1 MNGPVHLWTR
11 PSDQGEPFGAY
22 GQAVDNTAVLP
33 TACPHSR
40 PSRPQDTQ
48 AQNALRLY
56 NAMNGLRESR
66 QGDRTTQ
73 RTNTKQGQA
82 SPKELGGKT
91 RIYSHDKKSV
101 RIRTTV
107 RKLAESLG
115 ATLGDLKNIQC
126 YIGKVEYLPNKR
138 LMNFANTVFSGIPQP
153 RGFAKTLLVKRPA
166 FSHEKEI
173 RLIYRDAYK
182 KRDSKLFSYSIEPHD
197 LFDQI
202 MIDPRLTKD
211 EACAVKSKIIAST
224 KFTGSIKRSLLY
236 APPEDMV
243 FKIG

>member
-91 RIYSHDKKSV
+91 KLQNQINPQVPVHLDHEFTLHCHRINRRPV
-101 RIRTTV
+101 L
-107 RKLAESLG
+107 LARP
-115 ATLGDLKNIQC
+115 K
-126 YIGKVEYLPNKR
+126 
-138 LMNFANTVFSGIPQP
+138 
-153 RGFAKTLLVKRPA
+153 GFP
-166 FSHEKEI
+166 
-173 RLIYRDAYK
+173 Y
-182 KRDSKLFSYSIEPHD
+182 
-197 LFDQI
+197 
-202 MIDPRLTKD
+202 
-211 EACAVKSKIIAST
+211 
-224 KFTGSIKRSLLY
+224 SLLLLWLDGCHQSLMLV
-236 APPEDMV
+236 PRSRHERN
-243 FKIG
+243 GQ

>member
-56 NAMNGLRESR
+56 NAMKGLRESR
-66 QGDRTTQ
+66 QGDRATQ

-91 RIYSHDKKSV
+91 LTDKV
-101 RIRTTV
+101 WRNTTQK
-107 RKLAESLG
+107 RK
-115 ATLGDLKNIQC
+115 NQC
-126 YIGKVEYLPNKR
+126 P
-138 LMNFANTVFSGIPQP
+138 
-153 RGFAKTLLVKRPA
+153 GFNWSQRKGV
-166 FSHEKEI
+166 
-173 RLIYRDAYK
+173 
-182 KRDSKLFSYSIEPHD
+182 PH
-197 LFDQI
+197 
-202 MIDPRLTKD
+202 
-211 EACAVKSKIIAST
+211 V
-224 KFTGSIKRSLLY
+224 
-236 APPEDMV
+236 
-243 FKIG
+243 

>member
-11 PSDQGEPFGAY
+11 PSDQSEPFGAY

-91 RIYSHDKKSV
+91 VWPPGGSR
-101 RIRTTV
+101 
-107 RKLAESLG
+107 E
-115 ATLGDLKNIQC
+115 
-126 YIGKVEYLPNKR
+126 R
-138 LMNFANTVFSGIPQP
+138 L
-153 RGFAKTLLVKRPA
+153 
-166 FSHEKEI
+166 
-173 RLIYRDAYK
+173 
-182 KRDSKLFSYSIEPHD
+182 
-197 LFDQI
+197 
-202 MIDPRLTKD
+202 
-211 EACAVKSKIIAST
+211 
-224 KFTGSIKRSLLY
+224 
-236 APPEDMV
+236 
-243 FKIG
+243 